1 MTTPVNRPGT
11 AQRKRATPAAA
22 SMLLLASA
30 CTASGDPDPTPTG
43 TPPATTTPPSPT
55 PTPSPTPSP
64 TPRINPAAIQFT
76 YQAPDPV
83 CVPVDE
89 LSLPGADQHDYHT
102 DSSLIESYNIRIGCV
117 YELDT
122 IVDADHVRVYIRTSV
137 FPHREDSNM
146 VGVFPEVPIDS
157 TDLAEWAVT
166 STGGRD
172 FDSWDEGCPL
182 EPTCGEGEGSTT
194 DTVARESW
202 FSGMVGN
209 LEVDA
214 RVAYIARDIPDDVFA
229 ISLEIFRAYV
239 IAELDRR
246 ENTIHDW

>member
-1 MTTPVNRPGT
+1 MTIVHRPRT
-11 AQRKRATPAAA
+11 AQRKRATAAA
-22 SMLLLASA
+22 ATLLLLASA
-30 CTASGDPDPTPTG
+30 CTGSSDPEPAPTG
-43 TPPATTTPPSPT
+43 TPPATTTFPSPT

-64 TPRINPAAIQFT
+64 TPRINPAAIEFT
-76 YQAPDPV
+76 YQTPDPA

-102 DSSLIESYNIRIGCV
+102 DSSLLETDKIRIGCV

-122 IVDADHVRVYIRTSV
+122 IVDVDHVRFYIRTSLR
-137 FPHREDSNM
+137 PHRDDSNM

-182 EPTCGEGEGSTT
+182 QPTCGDDENSTT
-194 DTVARESW
+194 DAMARESW

-209 LEVDA
+209 LEIDA

-229 ISLEIFRAYV
+229 ISLEIFRTYLL
-239 IAELDRR
+239 AELDRR
-246 ENTIHDW
+246 EHTIHDW